1 MTYNEHLLNKL
12 VSDYPITEY
21 PETSKSYI
29 ELEKAIKEINLQIE
43 SLRKILNFV
52 KVNST
57 NSIKS
62 DLFNKIYLK
71 WLSSKKDYKNIS
83 IEKYYNMKSTVL
95 FCEIIETID
104 QLSYKKDCLISE
116 FIYSIID
123 SKWPLSGEE
132 YRSHFEGLILD
143 NDILEDL
150 EHVYFNLTDKKICEK
165 FIKQKG
171 LTEEFNNF
179 IDAERQ
185 IKFNK

>member
-12 VSDYPITEY
+12 VSDYPITKY
-21 PETSKSYI
+21 PETMKSYI
-29 ELEKAIKEINLQIE
+29 ELEKTIKEINFQIE

-71 WLSSKKDYKNIS
+71 YLSSKKDYKNIS

-104 QLSYKKDCLISE
+104 QLSYKKDCLIAE

-150 EHVYFNLTDKKICEK
+150 ERVYFNLTDKKICEK
-165 FIKQKG
+165 FIKQNG

-179 IDAERQ
+179 INTERQ